1 MKKFLT
7 SESMTEGHP
16 DKLCDYI
23 ADNILDEFIREDKES
38 YVACEVAISA
48 NNIMVFGEVTS
59 NANICIESIIKKLY
73 VI

>member
-23 ADNILDEFIREDKES
+23 ADNILD
-38 YVACEVAISA
+38 
-48 NNIMVFGEVTS
+48 
-59 NANICIESIIKKLY
+59 KLLS
-73 VI
+73 VKLIT